1 MNLLGNIL
9 GQVLGG
15 GQAQGANPMVAV
27 LGSLLSNDSAQ
38 GGLGGLGGLVS
49 KFQEAGLGNVVQSWI
64 GSGENLPISA
74 DQISQVLGSDGL
86 ANIAQQLGLGNGD
99 AAGQLSEMLPGLI
112 DKLTP
117 NGQAPEGG
125 LGNMGD
131 LAGMLGGLLK
141 R

>member
-1 MNLLGNIL
+1 MNLLGSVL
-9 GQVLGG
+9 GAVLGG
-15 GQAQGANPMVAV
+15 GQASNNSNPMAAV
-27 LGSLLSNDSAQ
+27 LGSLLSNDGAQ
-38 GGLGGLGGLVS
+38 GGLGGLVA
-49 KFQEAGLGNVVQSWI
+49 KFGEAGLGNVVQSWI
-64 GSGENLPISA
+64 GKGENLPISA

-99 AAGQLSEMLPGLI
+99 AAGQLSQMLPGLI
-112 DKLTP
+112 DQLTP
-117 NGQAPEGG
+117 NGSAPSGG

>member
-15 GQAQGANPMVAV
+15 GQAEGGNNMASII
-27 LGSLLSNDSAQ
+27 GGLLSNDGAQ
-38 GGLGGLGGLVS
+38 GGLGGLVE
-49 KFQEAGLGNVVQSWI
+49 KFNQAGMGDVVQSWI
-64 GSGENLPISA
+64 GKGENLPISA
-74 DQISQVLGSDGL
+74 DQISQVLGNDGI

-99 AAGQLSEMLPGLI
+99 AAGQLSEMLPGII

-117 NGQAPEGG
+117 GGEAPSGG
-125 LGNMGD
+125 LGNLGD